1 MSRLDRLVVLLETG
15 STPFIRNTAADQL
28 SDLAKGHPEETIN
41 LLGRVYPYLKSTKW
55 ETRVTAARAFGGIV
69 NHSELWDPNST
80 NTIKKEHEFEEKE
93 ETVVKIE
100 ELDEASR
107 IKLEQD
113 EELKKNRR

>member
-69 NHSELWDPNST
+69 NHSELWDPNCSD
-80 NTIKKEHEFEEKE
+80 TIKKEHEFEEKE
-93 ETVVKIE
+93 ETIVKIE

-107 IKLEQD
+107 VKVGAG
-113 EELKKNRR
+113 RRIEKD